1 MKSDSWP
8 WAFDWFHSFNSVKVQ
23 QKVASGSSGIRAG
36 PSQQTSVANCHC
48 LHLAMKELQPN
59 FSGRKNP
66 GPSRKPV
73 QVVQTPTPTGSCGVQ
88 SLFCNQC
95 AQSEIRNYGGHGDL
109 NWFWSIRPDCQSNI
123 TFLPGALSNRLPDSN
138 PFRWL
143 IIMYSSCSHLPRLR
157 DTCGTRP
164 SPCRPR
170 SGHLAVATRITRGR
184 FEFMYVNVRPISVHQ
199 KVYIY
204 NI

>member
-1 MKSDSWP
+1 MGFKR
-8 WAFDWFHSFNSVKVQ
+8 VQ
-23 QKVASGSSGIRAG
+23 ASRH
-36 PSQQTSVANCHC
+36 QLQTATAST
-48 LHLAMKELQPN
+48 LPFELKPN
-59 FSGRKNP
+59 FSWRKNR
-66 GPSRKPV
+66 GPSRNPV

-138 PFRWL
+138 PFHWL

-157 DTCGTRP
+157 DTCGTCP

-170 SGHLAVATRITRGR
+170 SGHLAVATRGR

-199 KVYIY
+199 KVCIYLIYIY
-204 NI
+204 IWCNI

>member
-1 MKSDSWP
+1 MGFKR
-8 WAFDWFHSFNSVKVQ
+8 VQ
-23 QKVASGSSGIRAG
+23 ASRH
-36 PSQQTSVANCHC
+36 QLQTATAST
-48 LHLAMKELQPN
+48 LPFELKPN
-59 FSGRKNP
+59 FSWRKNP
-66 GPSRKPV
+66 GPSRNPV
-73 QVVQTPTPTGSCGVQ
+73 QVVQTPTLTGSCGVQ

-123 TFLPGALSNRLPDSN
+123 TFLPGALSSFHEFPIND
-138 PFRWL
+138 
-143 IIMYSSCSHLPRLR
+143 SSCSHLPRLR
-157 DTCGTRP
+157 NTCGTRP

-170 SGHLAVATRITRGR
+170 SGHLAVATRGR

-204 NI
+204 YNMIYNII